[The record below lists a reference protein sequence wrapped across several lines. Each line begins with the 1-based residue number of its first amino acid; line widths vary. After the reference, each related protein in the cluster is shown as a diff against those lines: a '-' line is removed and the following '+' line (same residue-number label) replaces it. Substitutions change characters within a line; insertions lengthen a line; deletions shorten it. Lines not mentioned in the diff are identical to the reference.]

1 MARRRLWWAV
11 PHPKLLLVIS
21 GDFLN
26 CLYKCLF
33 NLFSIN
39 CIVKIKSKNLL
50 FYNFILNN
58 NLPDNKFN
66 GG

>member
-1 MARRRLWWAV
+1 MVDGA
-11 PHPKLLLVIS
+11 HPALLFVIS
-21 GDFLN
+21 GDFLS

-33 NLFSIN
+33 NLLGIYLIFI
-39 CIVKIKSKNLL
+39 IKSKDLL
-50 FYNFILNN
+50 LYNFIISN